1 VIALSDQAIANL
13 PTGSLPDTMPSV
25 RVRAFL
31 VALLLAVVVLPLLAS
46 RDARADDAQ
55 QARDLFTQGNTFFDL
70 GQFDKAIDA
79 WQKGYQLKNDPGF
92 LYNIAQAYRMTD
104 DAPKAIFFYKR
115 YLSNSPKAHNRAE
128 VEQKIDALQKQLPA
142 QDQTKPI
149 PPPGPLGQGNPV
161 ANPSPPPTEPPAPPP
176 LSTPGQPEPTP
187 TATGEVAATGAAEP
201 ESELPPR
208 RIDLAAAIG
217 FDTWASGV
225 QGTADPSF
233 ALTLAGG
240 YTFGAPTSTVRFR
253 LGALFGYT
261 FLQETSSKDSFTSFL
276 IDPTVEFRLRPRIR
290 LDVDLGLGVLS
301 ISGLNANSALFA
313 NSMVKVTGTQ
323 ALSEVRIGVGAQVQ
337 LTPALSVFLWPAIA
351 NSPQKQ
357 YFHAAISRIE
367 LLAGVVFRP

>member
-1 VIALSDQAIANL
+1 MA
-13 PTGSLPDTMPSV
+13 TV
-25 RVRAFL
+25 RLRAFL
-31 VALLLAVVVLPLLAS
+31 VALMLAVVTVAMVAPPA
-46 RDARADDAQ
+46 ARADDAQ

-92 LYNIAQAYRMTD
+92 LYNIAQAYRVTE
-104 DAPKAIFFYKR
+104 DAQKAIFFYKR
-115 YLSNSPKAHNRAE
+115 YLVNSPKAHNRAE

-142 QDQTKPI
+142 QDQAKQLP
-149 PPPGPLGQGNPV
+149 
-161 ANPSPPPTEPPAPPP
+161 PPAPFGPGNPASTNPPEATARPP
-176 LSTPGQPEPTP
+176 LSTAGQPAPAGGATP
-187 TATGEVAATGAAEP
+187 PTGEVAATGAAELEP
-201 ESELPPR
+201 QLRPR

-240 YTFGAPTSTVRFR
+240 YTFGAPTATVRFR

-261 FLQETSSKDSFTSFL
+261 FLQETNSKDSFTSLL
-276 IDPTVEFRLRPRIR
+276 IDPTVEFRLASRVR

-301 ISGLNANSALFA
+301 ISGLNANSALLA
-313 NSMVKVTGTQ
+313 NSMVTVKGTQ
-323 ALSEVRIGVGAQVQ
+323 ALSEVRIGVGAQYQ
-337 LTPALSVFLWPAIA
+337 FTPALSAFLWPAIA

-367 LLAGVVFRP
+367 LLAGVMLRP